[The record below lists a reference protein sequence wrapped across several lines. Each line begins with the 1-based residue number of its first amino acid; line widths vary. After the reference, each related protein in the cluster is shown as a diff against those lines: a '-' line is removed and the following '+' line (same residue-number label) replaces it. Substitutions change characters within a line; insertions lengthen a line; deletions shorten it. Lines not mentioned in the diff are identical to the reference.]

1 MLRATTTADSQA
13 HYALAPDLVAAPRQ
27 NNRRLPRPVKRRLQI
42 LLVDQTLQFKS
53 RSIRNLAS
61 SRSAMVT
68 AGTSIRRV
76 ANRPFFG
83 MTWTAEPSLLTSTWL
98 DVGLWVAS
106 PMTRPLDVNRIPI

>member
-1 MLRATTTADSQA
+1 MSGLLTHPEMTWRRPRWLAGAGGFEPRHRWRCPHAHSDNNDSRQPGA
-13 HYALAPDLVAAPRQ
+13 LLAPDLVAAPRQ
-27 NNRRLPRPVKRRLQI
+27 NNRHLPRPVKRRLQI

-53 RSIRNLAS
+53 RSIRNS

-83 MTWTAEPSLLTSTWL
+83 M
-98 DVGLWVAS
+98 
-106 PMTRPLDVNRIPI
+106 